1 MLASWS
7 LPPIATY
14 AQSGEQSV
22 EAASPLVI
30 IAFIALFV
38 GLCVVYIWLTWR
50 NEKKTRPASA
60 QKESGKPQLR

>member
-1 MLASWS
+1 MLAIGS

-30 IAFIALFV
+30 IPFIVLFV
-38 GLCVVYIWLTWR
+38 GLCVVYIWLTWG

-60 QKESGKPQLR
+60 QNESGQP